1 MRIRPLVLLAAL
13 PIAAPA
19 AARGIVVEPARI
31 VPGATVAVSWE
42 VPPDCEESELLIE
55 VEGGPRVRL
64 TDERRERSP
73 RVVVRIPA
81 LAGTARL
88 LVRGGGEGPEGR
100 HRETDLLV
108 SERFVLAPGPRTL
121 AAPPVPAASTRP
133 DAGPAWEW
141 WEAGA
146 VRTGPAPEPALR
158 GAAPP
163 RLEEDSASP
172 EGLLTS
178 PRDDSPPRFPDG
190 GTTLEPAPDP
200 AAAAAAGPLR
210 VRGFAGAPVPLRN

>member
-42 VPPDCEESELLIE
+42 VPPGCEESELLIE

-121 AAPPVPAASTRP
+121 ATPPVPAASTRP

-146 VRTGPAPEPALR
+146 DRKSV
-158 GAAPP
+158 
-163 RLEEDSASP
+163 
-172 EGLLTS
+172 
-178 PRDDSPPRFPDG
+178 
-190 GTTLEPAPDP
+190 
-200 AAAAAAGPLR
+200 
-210 VRGFAGAPVPLRN
+210 V